1 MARKGFGRVKRKS
14 PEVPKTQELVFQET
28 IVLYSE
34 VEKSE
39 VLVEDHGKKDG
50 GFFNIMNW
58 GRDKGQDEP
67 VEISSDESIE
77 SSGDIVLSNSAQIEG
92 RLKGNNVNIMN
103 GNITGD
109 INLNNDVI
117 LGEPSRIVGDVHART
132 LVSSGTI
139 VGNVFIDEKVTLN
152 ETSFIE
158 GNIQVREFEVRL
170 GLLLKVKS
178 ISIQSN

>member
-1 MARKGFGRVKRKS
+1 MDGNLELYGRI
-14 PEVPKTQELVFQET
+14 Q
-28 IVLYSE
+28 
-34 VEKSE
+34 
-39 VLVEDHGKKDG
+39 G
-50 GFFNIMNW
+50 N
-58 GRDKGQDEP
+58 
-67 VEISSDESIE
+67 IE
-77 SSGDIVLSNSAQIEG
+77 SSRDIVLSNSAQIEG

-103 GNITGD
+103 GDITGD

>member
-1 MARKGFGRVKRKS
+1 
-14 PEVPKTQELVFQET
+14 
-28 IVLYSE
+28 
-34 VEKSE
+34 
-39 VLVEDHGKKDG
+39 
-50 GFFNIMNW
+50 
-58 GRDKGQDEP
+58 
-67 VEISSDESIE
+67 
-77 SSGDIVLSNSAQIEG
+77 
-92 RLKGNNVNIMN
+92 MN

-117 LGEPSRIVGDVHART
+117 LGESSRIVGDVHART